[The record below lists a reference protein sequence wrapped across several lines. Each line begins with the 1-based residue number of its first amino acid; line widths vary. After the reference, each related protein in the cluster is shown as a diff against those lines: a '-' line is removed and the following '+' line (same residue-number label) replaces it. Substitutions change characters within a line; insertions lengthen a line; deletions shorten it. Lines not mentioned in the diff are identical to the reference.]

1 MRLKK
6 TSRVADR
13 SGQSTVELI
22 LLLSAISAFSLL
34 IVQGFRKYNLA
45 GLITRPLTTSFKY
58 TYQYG
63 HPDARGFD
71 DPDGPKMHPR
81 VVGGD
86 PTNLRIFINPRSQ

>member
-1 MRLKK
+1 MSSKK
-6 TSRVADR
+6 NSRVADR
-13 SGQSTVELI
+13 SGQSTIELI
-22 LLLSAISAFSLL
+22 LLLSAISSFAIL
-34 IVQGFRKYNLA
+34 IVQGFRKYDLA
-45 GLITRPLTTSFKY
+45 GVVTRPLTTSFKY

>member
-6 TSRVADR
+6 AGQIVDR

-22 LLLSAISAFSLL
+22 LLLSAISTFALV

-45 GLITRPLTTSFKY
+45 GVVTRPLTTSFKY

>member
-1 MRLKK
+1 MSSKK
-6 TSRVADR
+6 NSRVADR
-13 SGQSTVELI
+13 AGQSTIELI
-22 LLLSAISAFSLL
+22 LLLSAISSFAIL
-34 IVQGFRKYNLA
+34 IVQGFRKYDLA
-45 GLITRPLTTSFKY
+45 GVVTRPLTTSFKY

>member
-1 MRLKK
+1 MRLKNAGQI
-6 TSRVADR
+6 VDR

-22 LLLSAISAFSLL
+22 LLISAISTFALV

-45 GLITRPLTTSFKY
+45 GVVTRPLTTSFKY